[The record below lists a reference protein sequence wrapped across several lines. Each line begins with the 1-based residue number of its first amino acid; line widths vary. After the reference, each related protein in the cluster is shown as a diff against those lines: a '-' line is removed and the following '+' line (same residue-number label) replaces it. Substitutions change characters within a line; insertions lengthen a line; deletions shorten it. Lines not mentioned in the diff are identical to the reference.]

1 MLEAKSIGLY
11 APVYWGGGAELL
23 EEGACQTPASALLGA
38 SGNSVISAH
47 VNTFFHDLNQLKVG
61 DTVTAYTTYGKFTYE
76 VTEQITFDASDKSY
90 LKKTDDERL
99 TLYTCEMQL
108 LGSSSKRVGVVC
120 KLTDKAFYTDAGTS
134 AERRQPMSK
143 ATTSG
148 MGKGGLLLRLIL
160 SILLVFSLLGTVGSA
175 VGVSVLCG
183 PSQLISQMHRHDA
196 GQKVYDSLN
205 TRFQNDYN
213 TTAVPA
219 EVYMDTISVDW
230 LEQCMENKVTALYG
244 KGSGDIDF
252 SALESSITDY
262 FEKYAEENNCAKDD
276 TYNEKL
282 RETIDNGEKVIS
294 DATDLLRTETLQ
306 KSGYLSKLHKL
317 RTLTFAGEGV
327 CGVLTVLLLLLLRNR
342 YWIGTGCFGAGALL
356 TAGAGVIFGT
366 GVIHRFVLKEAAVY
380 AVVTGTMTAL
390 TTAVLVSGIVLLALG
405 VVLLAL
411 HLKGQRSE
419 KAE

>member
-1 MLEAKSIGLY
+1 
-11 APVYWGGGAELL
+11 
-23 EEGACQTPASALLGA
+23 
-38 SGNSVISAH
+38 
-47 VNTFFHDLNQLKVG
+47 
-61 DTVTAYTTYGKFTYE
+61 
-76 VTEQITFDASDKSY
+76 
-90 LKKTDDERL
+90 
-99 TLYTCEMQL
+99 
-108 LGSSSKRVGVVC
+108 
-120 KLTDKAFYTDAGTS
+120 
-134 AERRQPMSK
+134 MSK

-317 RTLTFAGEGV
+317 RTLTFAGAGV

-356 TAGAGVIFGT
+356 TAGAGVI
-366 GVIHRFVLKEAAVY
+366 
-380 AVVTGTMTAL
+380 
-390 TTAVLVSGIVLLALG
+390 
-405 VVLLAL
+405 
-411 HLKGQRSE
+411 
-419 KAE
+419 

>member
-1 MLEAKSIGLY
+1 
-11 APVYWGGGAELL
+11 
-23 EEGACQTPASALLGA
+23 
-38 SGNSVISAH
+38 
-47 VNTFFHDLNQLKVG
+47 
-61 DTVTAYTTYGKFTYE
+61 
-76 VTEQITFDASDKSY
+76 
-90 LKKTDDERL
+90 
-99 TLYTCEMQL
+99 
-108 LGSSSKRVGVVC
+108 
-120 KLTDKAFYTDAGTS
+120 
-134 AERRQPMSK
+134 MSK

-205 TRFQNDYN
+205 TKFQNDYN

-282 RETIDNGEKVIS
+282 RVMRFQ
-294 DATDLLRTETLQ
+294 L
-306 KSGYLSKLHKL
+306 
-317 RTLTFAGEGV
+317 FA
-327 CGVLTVLLLLLLRNR
+327 CSL
-342 YWIGTGCFGAGALL
+342 I
-356 TAGAGVIFGT
+356 I
-366 GVIHRFVLKEAAVY
+366 
-380 AVVTGTMTAL
+380 
-390 TTAVLVSGIVLLALG
+390 
-405 VVLLAL
+405 
-411 HLKGQRSE
+411 
-419 KAE
+419 

>member
-1 MLEAKSIGLY
+1 MPAQVRKEATNEQSNNFRNGKRRTA
-11 APVYWGGGAELL
+11 APADPVD
-23 EEGACQTPASALLGA
+23 SA
-38 SGNSVISAH
+38 
-47 VNTFFHDLNQLKVG
+47 
-61 DTVTAYTTYGKFTYE
+61 
-76 VTEQITFDASDKSY
+76 
-90 LKKTDDERL
+90 
-99 TLYTCEMQL
+99 
-108 LGSSSKRVGVVC
+108 GV
-120 KLTDKAFYTDAGTS
+120 F
-134 AERRQPMSK
+134 
-143 ATTSG
+143 
-148 MGKGGLLLRLIL
+148 
-160 SILLVFSLLGTVGSA
+160 LLGTVGSA

-294 DATDLLRTETLQ
+294 DATDLLRTETTPEI
-306 KSGYLSKLHKL
+306 GLS
-317 RTLTFAGEGV
+317 V
-327 CGVLTVLLLLLLRNR
+327 Q
-342 YWIGTGCFGAGALL
+342 
-356 TAGAGVIFGT
+356 
-366 GVIHRFVLKEAAVY
+366 AA
-380 AVVTGTMTAL
+380 
-390 TTAVLVSGIVLLALG
+390 
-405 VVLLAL
+405 
-411 HLKGQRSE
+411 
-419 KAE
+419 